1 MSEPNRP
8 ALSHKICAGEL
19 QTCLQEVTTYTE
31 PIYLDLFKK
40 QMDKSV
46 KNQSQNKL
54 TEKKIS
60 INTETLAQMAY

>member
-1 MSEPNRP
+1 M
-8 ALSHKICAGEL
+8 
-19 QTCLQEVTTYTE
+19 YTE